1 MQHFMAPADPSSS
14 SSAERPVAMSG
25 SSGGAERPDSTM
37 AERCAP
43 TDTFAVVDLDQNPVI
58 AAARARQRKRAQAV
72 ADQKLAEAEQQ
83 RARVKPKAAKKKSKR
98 TAATTSDSAAQ
109 CGSKRQQR
117 RLTTESFAA
126 SARDVSKSGATSSG
140 SAARPAQTQQQSRT
154 MFRLFNELKKLH
166 DQSWIVDDAEVAL
179 KEMIEQARHLQIIPA
194 TRAVLR
200 TPEIRALYTS
210 ICGALDP
217 MHSGEGQDYTHVS
230 LAACYALQEKVSRFL
245 QGREE
250 IEEATSERYPFL
262 WELKSRAHDA
272 VLNGLP
278 IMPAFRFAAF
288 PNLYAHLPPA
298 DSVKVPGVQC

>member
-1 MQHFMAPADPSSS
+1 MLLSLLMDRF
-14 SSAERPVAMSG
+14 
-25 SSGGAERPDSTM
+25 
-37 AERCAP
+37 
-43 TDTFAVVDLDQNPVI
+43 
-58 AAARARQRKRAQAV
+58 
-72 ADQKLAEAEQQ
+72 ADQKCRTCMRPSLHGAWSLAVVPPNTEG
-83 RARVKPKAAKKKSKR
+83 KR
-98 TAATTSDSAAQ
+98 TAATT
-109 CGSKRQQR
+109 
-117 RLTTESFAA
+117 
-126 SARDVSKSGATSSG
+126 SG

-154 MFRLFNELKKLH
+154 MFGLFNELKKLH

-210 ICGALDP
+210 ICGAVDP

-230 LAACYALQEKVSRFL
+230 LAACYASQEKVSRFL

-278 IMPAFRFAAF
+278 IMPAFRYAAF
-288 PNLYAHLPPA
+288 PNSYAHLPEL
-298 DSVKVPGVQC
+298 C